1 LQHFKQ
7 SEIDRWTS
15 PEFFVLIPIY
25 VLMMLEPR
33 SPRSIAVRSS
43 WATCGFYGAIFGM
56 LGGQFGLYFF
66 DLFQARCIAGEASK
80 RPRLTVWHSVL
91 ICMLAGAPFAYVSN
105 KLTSLA
111 QEGRV
116 ATSSENSEVFMYP
129 YCISLILVT
138 TCISIAFL
146 S

>member
-1 LQHFKQ
+1 
-7 SEIDRWTS
+7 
-15 PEFFVLIPIY
+15 
-25 VLMMLEPR
+25 
-33 SPRSIAVRSS
+33 
-43 WATCGFYGAIFGM
+43 
-56 LGGQFGLYFF
+56 
-66 DLFQARCIAGEASK
+66 
-80 RPRLTVWHSVL
+80 
-91 ICMLAGAPFAYVSN
+91 MLAGAPFAYVSN

-129 YCISLILVT
+129 YCTSLILVT